1 MWDYLTGNSYNPLWV
16 NLLGME
22 FRCRLGTTSGEII
35 EGVYVA
41 QDEAALRRELED
53 KGLHVLSLRPRL
65 GIAGLSFG
73 TKTRKIARHEF
84 LVFNQELATLLKAGM
99 PLVQSLDILR
109 ARMSN
114 PAFKSVLDDVYEK
127 VRGGTALSDAFIAHG
142 DLFPSVY
149 TASLMAG
156 ERSGNLDAVL
166 RRFVAYT
173 KTIDTVR
180 SKTISAMIYPVIL
193 ILLAAVLVGI
203 IVIKVVPTFA
213 EFYSS
218 FDAELP
224 LSTRVIVGISD
235 VVRAQ
240 FYLILAVLAGAGLA
254 FYAWIKQPGRGAQF
268 DRILLKLPL
277 VGPSVHKFTTSQMAR
292 TLATLLGGG
301 IPLVNA
307 LEIASRSTGNRYMGK
322 ELELVAVRVREG
334 QGFATT
340 MLERKTVPDVAI
352 KMIEVG
358 ESTGALTEML
368 NSLAEFYDEEIDTEV
383 ARFVTLVEPA
393 MLVFMGVVIA
403 GIVLALYLPL
413 FQLTSVIGNR

>member
-1 MWDYLTGNSYNPLWV
+1 
-16 NLLGME
+16 ME

-35 EGVYVA
+35 EGIYVA
-41 QDEAALRRELED
+41 QSEAALRRELED
-53 KGLHVLSLRPRL
+53 KGLHVLSLKPRL
-65 GIAGLSFG
+65 GFGAISFG
-73 TKTRKIARHEF
+73 PSRKITRHEF

-109 ARMSN
+109 SRLTN
-114 PAFKSVLDDVYEK
+114 PVFKSVLDDVHEK
-127 VRGGTALSDAFIAHG
+127 VRGGTALSDAFAAHG
-142 DLFPSVY
+142 DLFPNVY

-166 RRFVAYT
+166 RRFVSYS
-173 KTIDTVR
+173 KTVDTVR
-180 SKTISAMIYPVIL
+180 SKTISAMIYPIIL
-193 ILLAAVLVGI
+193 VLLAVVLVSI

-224 LSTRVIVGISD
+224 LSTRVIVGVSD
-235 VVRAQ
+235 FVRAQ
-240 FYLILAVLAGAGLA
+240 LWLILIAVAGTVVTFLAWLR
-254 FYAWIKQPGRGAQF
+254 QPGRGAEF
-268 DRILLKLPL
+268 DRLLLKLP
-277 VGPSVHKFTTSQMAR
+277 VIGASFHKFSTSQMAR

-301 IPLVNA
+301 IPLVNS
-307 LEIASRSTGNRYMGK
+307 LEIAARSTGNRHMGR
-322 ELELVAVRVREG
+322 ELDIVAVKVREG
-334 QGFATT
+334 QSFAGTL
-340 MLERKTVPDVAI
+340 LERQTVPDVAI

-368 NSLAEFYDEEIDTEV
+368 NSLADFYDEEIETEV
-383 ARFVTLVEPA
+383 ARFVTLIEPA

-413 FQLTSVIGNR
+413 FQLTSVIGGS